1 MSSNSDSKGGAARAP
16 KRSAHQSLC
25 EDSEC
30 AGFGKSLGI
39 GRCQGCCSSR
49 GVQYKPQKFQ
59 KQPLGNAKSPT
70 ASDLQNTKQPA
81 PSSIMLPVTS
91 IQVPVLPVTSIQV
104 PDVYFVNKATEAV
117 KSVSFEDLWAW
128 MVQKGAVDPIC
139 ERSQIQKEDM
149 ILIMAQNNME
159 YDVAVTVDSSQEP
172 DIDQTEYQKLVRNLS
187 ADHSAQ
193 GSPPRKRPREQP
205 RSNQNHFTDGAKKTN
220 LTPSKKKPSP
230 SKECSDLASDTAKA
244 MQTFQHR
251 ADVADGQRRLF
262 TSMESSPLTSY
273 QQLLPELD
281 EQLPT
286 DSTDGALINDVYL
299 QMGIDVEARWISND
313 MGYGIFSLKEIPADV
328 NVTTYDGPRVNCHTG
343 EILFEC
349 PFTHGIETKY
359 TTCKQFTRS
368 RKWGD
373 YENEHCVLL
382 EHSND
387 VRIDGTFSSQ
397 PFLFTE
403 GFHGGTGFG
412 ASFNS
417 GKGIFVNIKKL
428 YKRSS
433 RFAHDSNG
441 QLDQVTLCSNN

>member
-49 GVQYKPQKFQ
+49 GVQYKPQKIQ

-70 ASDLQNTKQPA
+70 ASDLQNAKQPA

-128 MVQKGAVDPIC
+128 MVHKGAVDPIC
-139 ERSQIQKEDM
+139 ERSQIQKEDL

-172 DIDQTEYQKLVRNLS
+172 DINQAKHQKLVRNLS

-193 GSPPRKRPREQP
+193 ASPPRSDLESSPDPIKTTSP
-205 RSNQNHFTDGAKKTN
+205 KKT

-230 SKECSDLASDTAKA
+230 SKECRDLASDTAKA
-244 MQTFQHR
+244 MQTFLHR

-262 TSMESSPLTSY
+262 M
-273 QQLLPELD
+273 
-281 EQLPT
+281 
-286 DSTDGALINDVYL
+286 
-299 QMGIDVEARWISND
+299 
-313 MGYGIFSLKEIPADV
+313 
-328 NVTTYDGPRVNCHTG
+328 
-343 EILFEC
+343 
-349 PFTHGIETKY
+349 
-359 TTCKQFTRS
+359 
-368 RKWGD
+368 
-373 YENEHCVLL
+373 
-382 EHSND
+382 
-387 VRIDGTFSSQ
+387 
-397 PFLFTE
+397 
-403 GFHGGTGFG
+403 
-412 ASFNS
+412 
-417 GKGIFVNIKKL
+417 
-428 YKRSS
+428 
-433 RFAHDSNG
+433 
-441 QLDQVTLCSNN
+441 